1 MTTLNLSII
10 PPQINTVERLAAYS
24 ALLLSRVN
32 PTLSIL
38 EVLGE
43 PEIRAAFAGVG
54 TDSTGRQ
61 RLIMRISLE
70 LDANYASSTEALWLD
85 VKELS
90 NVQVPA
96 QFLAS

>member
-1 MTTLNLSII
+1 MSALNLADI

-24 ALLLSRVN
+24 VLLLSRIN

-43 PEIRAAFAGVG
+43 PEIRAAFAGIG

-61 RLIMRISLE
+61 RLIARISLE
-70 LDANYASSTEALWLD
+70 LNADYASSPEALWLEAL
-85 VKELS
+85 ELS
-90 NVQVPA
+90 NVQIPP
-96 QFLAS
+96 QFLAI